1 MALKVTRGG
10 LQPASLINEVTNE
23 TVYCTFNPF
32 EYTLTKQNQW
42 SMTPTTGGNVPEP
55 SFQSGGPQTLR
66 LTLYFDTTMDNSDV
80 RTYTD
85 ALWRMMMV
93 VDANKNP
100 KSGKSEPPK
109 VSFKWGRLYFTAYL
123 TNMSQKFT
131 LFKEDSTP
139 IRCQVDITLEQKIDI
154 DDYKDQAPL
163 RGIQGAPKTANA
175 VEGDRLD
182 NLLSR
187 VAEEGVSALRRVAE
201 ENGID
206 NPLNIPPGSK
216 LRI

>member
-10 LQPASLINEVTNE
+10 LEPASLINEATGDP
-23 TVYCTFNPF
+23 VYCMFNPY
-32 EYTLTKQNQW
+32 EYTLTKTNQW
-42 SMTPTTGGNVPEP
+42 NMAPTTGTDVPQP
-55 SFQSGGPQTLR
+55 TFTTGGAQSLR
-66 LTLYFDTTMDNSDV
+66 LTLYFDTTLDNSDV
-80 RTYTD
+80 RKYTD
-85 ALWRMMMV
+85 ALWKMMMV
-93 VDANKNP
+93 VDGNKNP

-123 TNMSQKFT
+123 TNMTQKFT
-131 LFKEDSTP
+131 LFKEDGTP
-139 IRCQVDITLEQKIDI
+139 LRCQADVTLQQYIDI
-154 DDYKDQAPL
+154 DDYKDQAPIS
-163 RGIQGAPKTANA
+163 GIVGAPQTATA

-187 VAEEGVSALRRVAE
+187 IAEKGVEELRRVAE

-206 NPLNIPPGSK
+206 NPLNIPPGSR